1 MSSNIYLTKL
11 NREADQITGATRKFF
26 GQQVPDYVKTL
37 PSIKKDAI
45 RWVCNILYFGVGLM
59 YNWAVSAVLRQM
71 PNMHA
76 FPSNVAGMI
85 VLFFLLMCSRTAFP
99 KFTDKLVLFI
109 DPYSSFALRSMNI
122 MFVPAVVEIVN
133 NPPTTGNEVGRMI
146 CVFIVA
152 YFIGFVLCTFIVR
165 GLRLV
170 IFTPFSIKP
179 KKKDLDMDVD
189 DPTTTL
195 ELGGNIEK
203 TKIHRNRTLDEEDI
217 EIGIPGN
224 AHLNRVSSVVTFD
237 TPIRPLSDD
246 DAASCASTLNHSPSS
261 ASLRVDHI
269 GTSNAAVADG
279 IAECCPSNSN
289 TFYEPIN
296 TTRPKKHGPLHSF
309 AIWCMQQ
316 STFDDLTLFIIFSLC
331 AFIYLPMPEDNP
343 AMPFFRLFLY
353 FTMTILLYSASCR
366 LPPKLRIII
375 HPIILTSAC
384 TMAGIAYFERVK
396 GFDIKHGVNL
406 YKTGITFISLVEKT
420 NVGWPGGGD
429 ILGAAMD
436 VSIISL
442 AFNVYKSRPGSL
454 REWIIIVL
462 SIAPMAFL
470 IMFVTP
476 LFAHG
481 IGCTPA
487 DSLVWASRSV
497 TTAIGIVIGK
507 VLGAD
512 ESVVTCIIVF
522 TGIMGPLF
530 GPYLLKLARVRDDD
544 HMTIGISMGC
554 SSHGVGTAY
563 LISKN
568 PRASGMASI
577 AFAIFGTI
585 GVIVASIPVLSD
597 TIRHLSGY

>member
-1 MSSNIYLTKL
+1 MSTNLYLKKL
-11 NREADQITGATRKFF
+11 NREADQISGATQKFF

-37 PSIKKDAI
+37 PSIKKDTI
-45 RWVCNILYFGVGLM
+45 RWGCNILYFGVGLM

-71 PNMHA
+71 PNMHK

-85 VLFFLLMCSRTAFP
+85 VLFFLLMCSHTAFP
-99 KFTDKLVLFI
+99 KFTDRLVLFI

-133 NPPTTGNEVGRMI
+133 NPPTTGDEVGRMI
-146 CVFIVA
+146 CVF
-152 YFIGFVLCTFIVR
+152 LR

-170 IFTPFSIKP
+170 IFTPFFIKH
-179 KKKDLDMDVD
+179 KKKDLDTDLS

-195 ELGGNIEK
+195 ELGSYTEK
-203 TKIHRNRTLDEEDI
+203 TKMHRNKTLDEEDV

-261 ASLRVDHI
+261 ASLRADQM
-269 GTSNAAVADG
+269 GTSSSAAAGGGVT
-279 IAECCPSNSN
+279 ECCSSNNN

-296 TTRPKKHGPLHSF
+296 STRPKKHGPFHAF
-309 AIWCMQQ
+309 ALWCMQQ

-353 FTMTILLYSASCR
+353 FTMTLLLYSASCR
-366 LPPKLRIII
+366 LPVKLRIII

-429 ILGAAMD
+429 ILGVAMD

-454 REWIIIVL
+454 REWLIVVL

-544 HMTIGISMGC
+544 HVTIGISMGC
-554 SSHGVGTAY
+554 CSHGVGTAY
-563 LISKN
+563 LISRD
-568 PRASGMASI
+568 PIASGMASI
-577 AFAIFGTI
+577 AFAIFGTL
-585 GVIVASIPVLSD
+585 GVIVASIPALSD
-597 TIRHLSGY
+597 TIRHISGF

>member
-1 MSSNIYLTKL
+1 MSSNIYLTRL
-11 NREADQITGATRKFF
+11 NREADQISGATRRFF
-26 GQQVPDYVKTL
+26 GQQVPDYVRTL

-45 RWVCNILYFGVGLM
+45 RWGCNILYFGVGLM
-59 YNWAVSAVLRQM
+59 YNWAVSAVLGQM
-71 PNMHA
+71 PNMHK

-85 VLFFLLMCSRTAFP
+85 VLFFLLMCSHAAFP
-99 KFTDKLVLFI
+99 KFTDRLVLFI

-133 NPPTTGNEVGRMI
+133 NPPTTGDEVGRMI
-146 CVFIVA
+146 CVFRKCLISS
-152 YFIGFVLCTFIVR
+152 IGD
-165 GLRLV
+165 
-170 IFTPFSIKP
+170 S
-179 KKKDLDMDVD
+179 KKKNLDMEEG
-189 DPTTTL
+189 DPTTNL
-195 ELGGNIEK
+195 ELGSYTEK
-203 TKIHRNRTLDEEDI
+203 TKMHRNRTLDEEDV
-217 EIGIPGN
+217 EIGVPGN

-237 TPIRPLSDD
+237 IPTRPLSDD

-261 ASLRVDHI
+261 ASLRADPM
-269 GTSNAAVADG
+269 GSSSSAAVGDG
-279 IAECCPSNSN
+279 ITECCSCNNN

-296 TTRPKKHGPLHSF
+296 STRPKKHGPLHAF
-309 AIWCMQQ
+309 ALWCMQQ
-316 STFDDLTLFIIFSLC
+316 STFDDLTLFIIFGLC
-331 AFIYLPMPEDNP
+331 AFIYLPLPEDNP

-353 FTMTILLYSASCR
+353 FTMTLLLYSAACR

-406 YKTGITFISLVEKT
+406 YKTGITFVSLVEKT

-454 REWIIIVL
+454 REWLIVVL

-544 HMTIGISMGC
+544 HVTIGISMGC
-554 SSHGVGTAY
+554 CSHGVGTAY
-563 LISKN
+563 LISKD
-568 PRASGMASI
+568 PIASGMASI
-577 AFAIFGTI
+577 AFAIFGTL

-597 TIRHLSGY
+597 TIRHISGF

>member
-1 MSSNIYLTKL
+1 
-11 NREADQITGATRKFF
+11 
-26 GQQVPDYVKTL
+26 
-37 PSIKKDAI
+37 
-45 RWVCNILYFGVGLM
+45 
-59 YNWAVSAVLRQM
+59 
-71 PNMHA
+71 MHK

-85 VLFFLLMCSRTAFP
+85 VLFFLLMCSHAAFP
-99 KFTDKLVLFI
+99 KFTDRLVLFI

-133 NPPTTGNEVGRMI
+133 NPPTTGDEVGRMI
-146 CVFIVA
+146 CVFLVA
-152 YFIGFVLCTFIVR
+152 YFIGFILCTFIVR

-170 IFTPFSIKP
+170 IFTPFAIKQ
-179 KKKDLDMDVD
+179 KKKNLDMEEG
-189 DPTTTL
+189 DPTTNL
-195 ELGGNIEK
+195 ELGSYTEK
-203 TKIHRNRTLDEEDI
+203 TKMHRNRTLDEEDV
-217 EIGIPGN
+217 EIGVPGN

-237 TPIRPLSDD
+237 IPTRPLSDD

-261 ASLRVDHI
+261 ASLRADPM
-269 GTSNAAVADG
+269 GSSSSAAVGDG
-279 IAECCPSNSN
+279 ITECCSCNNN

-296 TTRPKKHGPLHSF
+296 STRPKKHGPLHAF
-309 AIWCMQQ
+309 ALWCMQQ
-316 STFDDLTLFIIFSLC
+316 STFDDLTLFIIFGLC
-331 AFIYLPMPEDNP
+331 AFIYLPLPEDNP

-353 FTMTILLYSASCR
+353 FTMTLLLYSAACR

-406 YKTGITFISLVEKT
+406 YKTGITFVSLVEKT

-454 REWIIIVL
+454 REWLIVVL

-544 HMTIGISMGC
+544 HVTIGISMGC
-554 SSHGVGTAY
+554 CSHGVGTAY
-563 LISKN
+563 LISKD
-568 PRASGMASI
+568 PIASGMASI
-577 AFAIFGTI
+577 AFAIFGTL

-597 TIRHLSGY
+597 TIRHISGF